1 MNYLKLKHF
10 ILYFAVSVSII
21 FPEKNFAQQTVEL
34 NLESAVD
41 IALNNSYQ
49 VRQLQLGIERTRK
62 WLEAQRADLKSRLY
76 LNLTAPDI
84 KQISDYK
91 WNSTIERDV
100 LVRQNTRRWQANLA
114 LRQPVVLFGY
124 PTNGYLSLNNQMY
137 RYTQIGDAET
147 DESNI
152 TYYNR
157 YFLKFEQPFFQ
168 PNRLKNDLE
177 DASLDLEYRE
187 LQYLQ
192 DLVQIIHRVS
202 DDYYDLFR
210 MGYRSQIFRH
220 SLDNLEELSEI
231 ANQLSEQDTS
241 RNIEAI
247 QVQVELA
254 NMQERMSQNQSDY
267 RIQASRL
274 KQRLRLD
281 ESDSLAIAPEINLQK
296 ISVNEEAAVDYGYSL
311 RPRLRLQE
319 INKRRNEIDLD
330 NTTGWNAF
338 RVNLEMTY
346 GLEKQDPDYANL
358 WQDQDNSYSMGLNA
372 YVPLVDW
379 GQRKARIEAQ
389 EIGIE
394 ISELHIEESETLI
407 KSEIRNSIA
416 NLEEYQD
423 RAMNMRENM
432 RMAMEISTISL
443 DQYADGR
450 ISLQDIL
457 QTISRQ
463 RETELNFLDAYL
475 GYRRSLIRLMGNT
488 YYDFENGRPLVKM
501 FDEQLN

>member
-1 MNYLKLKHF
+1 MNYKMYRYLLV
-10 ILYFAVSVSII
+10 IAFALLVSFS
-21 FPEKNFAQQTVEL
+21 PKSAKSQQVIDL
-34 NLESAVD
+34 SLESAVD

-76 LNLTAPDI
+76 LNMTTPDI
-84 KQISDYK
+84 KQISDYRYDSIK
-91 WNSTIERDV
+91 GRDV

-137 RYTQIGDAET
+137 RYTQIGDTE
-147 DESNI
+147 DEDDV

-192 DLVQIIHRVS
+192 DLVQIIDRVS

-210 MGYRSQIFRH
+210 LKYRGQIFRN
-220 SLDNLEELSEI
+220 SEENLQELSQI
-231 ANQLSEQDTS
+231 ANQLAEEDTS
-241 RNIEAI
+241 KNIEAI

-254 NMQERMSQNQSDY
+254 NMQERVNQNQSDY
-267 RIQASRL
+267 RLQASQL
-274 KQRLRLD
+274 KQRLRLE
-281 ESDSLAIAPEINLQK
+281 ESDSLAIPPEINLQK
-296 ISVNEEAAVDYGYSL
+296 ITVNEEAAVDYGYSL

-319 INKRRNEIDLD
+319 INRRRNEIDLD
-330 NTTGWNAF
+330 NTRGWNAF

-358 WQDQDNSYSMGLNA
+358 WQDQDNSYSIGLNA

-389 EIGIE
+389 EISIE
-394 ISELHIEESETLI
+394 SSELHIEESETLI
-407 KSEIRNSIA
+407 KSEIRNSIS
-416 NLEEYQD
+416 NLQEYQD
-423 RAMNMRENM
+423 RALNMRENM
-432 RMAMEISTISL
+432 RMAMEITTISL
-443 DQYADGR
+443 DQYAEGK

-463 RETELNFLDAYL
+463 RETELNFLEAYL

-488 YYDFENGRPLVKM
+488 YYDFENQRPLVKM
-501 FDEQLN
+501 FEEQLN